1 MRAMRAGLL
10 LALAYVVVVS
20 GTLRLT
26 DRPVRPLYDG
36 AGNVVPYRWVNRPWY
51 VPSSFNVKPRAS
63 RGVVPLEGD
72 ASALTGLTSGDSQV
86 VLNLPAGAFPA
97 RPGATGV
104 EIGFTPLDPD
114 TLGAA
119 PAGLRPNGNA
129 YRVEMGYRPAGGAVT
144 ATARDGN
151 IVMIVPEQAETILYS
166 GDGQAWEPLP
176 TQLLGDPTT
185 LGASFSR
192 AGYYLGATSEPEV
205 PNPNGS
211 GKNGIALAV
220 AITGAVALAIG
231 FGPAALRR
239 RRPGRPSGRRPAGRG
254 GRTGPPPRRRPV
266 VRKVR
271 RRRR

>member
-1 MRAMRAGLL
+1 MHPMRAGLL
-10 LALAYVVVVS
+10 LALAYVLVVS

-51 VPSSFNVKPRAS
+51 VPSSFNIKPRAN
-63 RGVVPLEGD
+63 RGPVPLEGNS
-72 ASALTGLTSGDSQV
+72 SALTGLTSGDSQV
-86 VLNLPAGAFPA
+86 VVNLPAGAFPA
-97 RPGATGV
+97 RPGATSV
-104 EIGFTPLDPD
+104 EVGFTPFDPE
-114 TLGAA
+114 TLGAT

-129 YRVEMGYRPAGGAVT
+129 YRVEMGYRPAGGPVA
-144 ATARDGN
+144 AAAREGN
-151 IVMIVPEQAETILYS
+151 IVMIVPEQAETILYA
-166 GDGQAWEPLP
+166 GDGRVWEVLP

-205 PNPNGS
+205 PNPDGS
-211 GKNGIALAV
+211 GKGGIALAV
-220 AITGAVALAIG
+220 AITAAVALAIG
-231 FGPAALRR
+231 FAPAALRR
-239 RRPGRPSGRRPAGRG
+239 RRPARSSGRRS
-254 GRTGPPPRRRPV
+254 PPPRRQA